1 MTRAVREVDRRSPK
15 DAEEFKECLADPWWR
30 LTSGQLYK
38 IMIKG
43 DDGEAELVKPFIPNE
58 PQLDLLANLHTRND
72 ILKARQLGFTTL
84 IEIFFLDCC
93 LFKANVRAAVIA
105 QSEDVAKTIFRDK
118 VCFAYNNLPPSLKAA
133 MPLDRDS
140 ASELLFAHNNSSI
153 RVATSARSG
162 TLQYLHI
169 SEFGKIC
176 AKFPERADEVITG
189 SIPAVPTNGMVFI
202 ESTAEGQ
209 DGHFYKISKRAE
221 DLMISGKKLNPKDYK
236 FHFYP
241 WHGEGKYTTNPD
253 NVLITGKDHQYF
265 DKIEEEVKCKISIEQ
280 RAWWIMTRDSE
291 FSGEE
296 EKMWQEYP
304 STPKEAFQKSKEGCY
319 YTVQMTKARKDGRIT
334 TVPYKEGFVVNTF
347 WDIGNSDGTG
357 IWLHQKIGQKDHFIK
372 YIEGWGEPYNYFIK
386 ELNKLD
392 YIWGTHYLP
401 HDGNHE
407 RQGERSNISPMASI
421 KKLGLKNVEIVPRV
435 NEISHG
441 IQATRDSF
449 STCWIDEEECKEGI
463 IHLDSYRKKINKT
476 TGAFTDTPVHDV
488 HSEGADAF
496 RQFGQMNISGKL
508 DPRQWKKLNYK
519 ASGIV

>member
-1 MTRAVREVDRRSPK
+1 MISKSE
-15 DAEEFKECLADPWWR
+15 AEELKKNLSDPWWR
-30 LTSGQLYK
+30 LTSGKLYN

-43 DDGEAELVKPFIPNE
+43 DDGEESLVVPFIPNDA
-58 PQLDLLANLHTRND
+58 QMNLLQNLHTRND
-72 ILKARQLGFTTL
+72 ILKARQLGFTTV
-84 IEIFFLDCC
+84 IAIYFLDCC

-118 VCFAYNNLPPSLKAA
+118 VKFAYDNMPSQLRLA
-133 MPLDRDS
+133 MPLGRDS

-176 AKFPERADEVITG
+176 AKFPDRADEVITG

-209 DGHFYKISKRAE
+209 EGHFYKISKRAE
-221 DLMISGKKLNPKDYK
+221 ALMLSGKKLNPKDFK

-241 WHGEGKYTTNPD
+241 WWGEAKYVTDPD
-253 NVLITGKDHQYF
+253 NVVITDKDHQYF
-265 DKIEEEVKCKISIEQ
+265 DKIEGEANCKIAINQ

-319 YTVQMTKARKDGRIT
+319 YTVQMNKARKDGRIT
-334 TVPYKEGFVVNTF
+334 SVAYRPGHPVNTF
-347 WDIGNSDGTG
+347 WDIGSGDGTG
-357 IWLHQKIGQKDHFIK
+357 IWLHQKIGQFDNFIG
-372 YIEGWGEPYNYFIK
+372 YIEGWGEHYSHYVS
-386 ELNKLD
+386 ELNKLG
-392 YIWGTHYLP
+392 YVFGTHYLP

-407 RQGERSNISPMASI
+407 RQGQSENISPVEML
-421 KKLGLKNVEIVPRV
+421 KNLGLQDIEIVPRV
-435 NEISHG
+435 SEVSHG

-449 STCWIDEEECKEGI
+449 STCWFDEAGCKEGI
-463 IHLDSYRKKINKT
+463 LHLDSYRKRWNNT
-476 TGAFTDTPVHDV
+476 TGRFMDSPVHDV
-488 HSEGADAF
+488 HSESADAF
-496 RQFGQMNISGKL
+496 RQFGQMS
-508 DPRQWKKLNYK
+508 
-519 ASGIV
+519 ASGDLDGVQAQDINFNSEW

>member
-1 MTRAVREVDRRSPK
+1 MAQLATKIPTNQ
-15 DAEEFKECLADPWWR
+15 EEFKECLADPWWR

-43 DDGEAELVKPFIPNE
+43 DNGEDSLVMPFIPNDA
-58 PQLDLLANLHTRND
+58 QLNLLNNLHTRNN

-84 IEIFFLDCC
+84 IELFFLDCC
-93 LFKANVRAAVIA
+93 LFKSNVRAAVIA

-118 VCFAYNNLPPSLKAA
+118 VCFAYDNLPPSLKEA
-133 MPLDRDS
+133 MPLARDS

-176 AKFPERADEVITG
+176 AKFPDRADEVITG

-221 DLMISGKKLNPKDYK
+221 ALMLSGKKLNPKDYK

-241 WHGEGKYTTNPD
+241 WWGEGRYKTNPD
-253 NVLITGKDHQYF
+253 DVILTEKDGQYF
-265 DKIEEEVKCKISIEQ
+265 DKIEGEADCKISPEQ
-280 RAWWIMTRDSE
+280 RAWWVMTRDSE
-291 FSGEE
+291 FTGEE

-319 YTVQMTKARKDGRIT
+319 YTVQMTKTRKDERIT
-334 TVPYKEGFVVNTF
+334 TVPYRPGYPVNTF

-357 IWLHQKIGQKDHFIK
+357 VWLHQKIGQKDNFIG
-372 YIEGWGEPYNYFIK
+372 YIEGWGEPYKFYVSQ
-386 ELNKLD
+386 LNKMD
-392 YIWGTHYLP
+392 YVWGTHYLP

-407 RQGERSNISPMASI
+407 RQGEVVNISPSDALTN
-421 KKLGLKNVEIVPRV
+421 LGLRNIEIVPRV

-449 STCWIDEEECKEGI
+449 ATCWFDEVACKDGI
-463 IHLDSYRKKINKT
+463 IHLDSYRKRWNNT
-476 TGAFTDTPVHDV
+476 TGRFTDQPVHDI
-488 HSEGADAF
+488 HSECADAF
-496 RQFGQMNISGKL
+496 RQFGQMNISGEL
-508 DPRQWKKLNYK
+508 DGDQFQDINFNSEWE
-519 ASGIV
+519 

>member
-1 MTRAVREVDRRSPK
+1 MIRAIRARDTRTPNNAD
-15 DAEEFKECLADPWWR
+15 EFKECFSDPWWR

-43 DDGEAELVKPFIPNE
+43 DDGESELVAPFIPNN
-58 PQLDLLANLHTRND
+58 PQLDLLSNLHTRNN

-118 VCFAYNNLPPSLKAA
+118 VTFAYENLPPSLKAA
-133 MPLDRDS
+133 MPLSRDS

-221 DLMISGKKLNPKDYK
+221 ALMHSGKKLNPKDYK

-241 WHGEGKYTTNPD
+241 WHGEGKYTTSPD
-253 NVLITGKDHQYF
+253 DVVITVKDHQYF
-265 DKIEEEVKCKISIEQ
+265 DKIEGEAFCKISIEQ
-280 RAWWIMTRDSE
+280 RAWWVMTRDSE

-319 YTVQMTKARKDGRIT
+319 YTVQMTKVRKDERIT
-334 TVPYKEGFVVNTF
+334 TVAYRPGHPVNTF
-347 WDIGNSDGTG
+347 WDIGNGDGTG
-357 IWLHQKIGQKDHFIK
+357 IWLHQKIGQNDNFIG
-372 YIEGWGEPYNYFIK
+372 YIEGWGEHYSYYVS
-386 ELNKLD
+386 EMNKHGYL
-392 YIWGTHYLP
+392 WGVHYLP
-401 HDGNHE
+401 HDAGHV
-407 RQGERSNISPMASI
+407 RQGQTENISPVEMLEN
-421 KKLGLKNVEIVPRV
+421 LGLKNIEVVPRV
-435 NEISHG
+435 GEISHG

-449 STCWIDEEECKEGI
+449 STCWFDETACKDGI
-463 IHLDSYRKKINKT
+463 IHLDSYRKKWNNT
-476 TGAFTDTPVHDV
+476 TGRFMDTPVHDI
-488 HSEGADAF
+488 HSECSDAF
-496 RQFGQMNISGKL
+496 RQFGQMNMSGSL
-508 DPRQWKKLNYK
+508 DAKETLELNFN
-519 ASGIV
+519 SEW

>member
-1 MTRAVREVDRRSPK
+1 MARAIRERDTRTPK
-15 DAEEFKECLADPWWR
+15 DADEFKECLADPWWR

-43 DDGEAELVKPFIPNE
+43 DDGESELVADFIPNE
-58 PQLDLLANLHTRND
+58 PQLDLLSNLHTRND

-118 VCFAYNNLPPSLKAA
+118 VYFAYNNLPPSLKEA

-140 ASELLFAHNNSSI
+140 ASELLFSHNNSSI

-176 AKFPERADEVITG
+176 AKFPDRADEVITG

-221 DLMISGKKLNPKDYK
+221 ALMNSGKKLNPKDYR

-241 WHGEGKYTTNPD
+241 WHGESKYTTNPD
-253 NVLITGKDHQYF
+253 DVIITEKDHQYF
-265 DKIEEEVKCKISIEQ
+265 DKIEGEAKCLINNEQ
-280 RAWWIMTRDSE
+280 RAWWVMTRDSE

-319 YTVQMTKARKDGRIT
+319 YTVQMTKTRKDERIT
-334 TVPYKEGFVVNTF
+334 TVPYRPGYPVNTF

-357 IWLHQKIGQKDHFIK
+357 IWLHQKIGQKDNFIG
-372 YIEGWGEPYNYFIK
+372 YIEGWGEPYKYYVSQM
-386 ELNKLD
+386 NKLD
-392 YIWGTHYLP
+392 YVWGTHFLP

-407 RQGERSNISPMASI
+407 RQGEVVNISPSDALSN
-421 KKLGLKNVEIVPRV
+421 LGLKNIEIVPRV

-449 STCWIDEEECKEGI
+449 STCWFDEVACKDGI
-463 IHLDSYRKKINKT
+463 IHLDSYRKRWNNT
-476 TGAFTDTPVHDV
+476 TGRFTDQPVHDI
-488 HSEGADAF
+488 HSECADAF
-496 RQFGQMNISGKL
+496 RQFGQMNISGEL
-508 DPRQWKKLNYK
+508 DDNQVQAINFTSEW
-519 ASGIV
+519 

>member
-1 MTRAVREVDRRSPK
+1 MAQLATKIPK
-15 DAEEFKECLADPWWR
+15 NDAEFKECLADPWWR

-43 DDGEAELVKPFIPNE
+43 DDDEESLVVPFIPNDA
-58 PQLDLLANLHTRND
+58 QINLFTNLHTRNN
-72 ILKARQLGFTTL
+72 ILKARQLGFTTA
-84 IEIFFLDCC
+84 IEILFLDCC
-93 LFKANVRAAVIA
+93 LFRENVRAAVIA
-105 QSEDVAKTIFRDK
+105 QSEDVAKNIFRDK

-133 MPLDRDS
+133 MPLARDS

-189 SIPAVPTNGMVFI
+189 SIPAVPTNGMIFI

-209 DGHFYKISKRAE
+209 DGHFYKISKRSE
-221 DLMISGKKLNPKDYK
+221 DLMLSGKKLNQKDYK

-241 WHGEGKYTTNPD
+241 WHGEKKYRTNPD
-253 NVLITGKDHQYF
+253 NVIITDKDNEYF
-265 DKIEEEVKCKISIEQ
+265 DKTEVEAKCLIDIEQ
-280 RAWWIMTRDSE
+280 RAWWVMTRDAE

-319 YTVQMTKARKDGRIT
+319 YTVQMTKARKESRIT
-334 TVPYKEGFVVNTF
+334 KVPHRDGFPVNTF
-347 WDIGNSDGTG
+347 WDIGSGDGTG
-357 IWLHQKIGQKDHFIK
+357 IWLHQRIGQSDHFIG
-372 YIEGWGEPYNYFIK
+372 YIEGWGEPYSYFVK

-392 YIWGTHYLP
+392 YSWGVHYLP
-401 HDGNHE
+401 HDAKHV
-407 RQGERSNISPMASI
+407 RQGSMANIAPKDKLAA
-421 KKLGLKNVEIVPRV
+421 LGLKNIEIVPRV
-435 NEISHG
+435 DDISHG

-449 STCWIDEEECKEGI
+449 STCWIDDENCKEGI
-463 IHLDSYRKKINKT
+463 IHLDSYRKRWNNT
-476 TGAFTDTPVHDV
+476 TARFMDQPVHDI
-488 HSEGADAF
+488 HSECADAF
-496 RQFGQMNISGKL
+496 RQFGQCQSANKL
-508 DPRQWKKLNYK
+508 TPKTKVTKLKFN
-519 ASGIV
+519 SICR

>member
-1 MTRAVREVDRRSPK
+1 MSRIVRGVDNRKPK
-15 DAEEFKECLADPWWR
+15 DAKEFKECLADPWWR

-43 DDGEAELVKPFIPNE
+43 DDDESSLVAPFIPNE

-84 IEIFFLDCC
+84 IEIFFLDCA

-118 VCFAYNNLPPSLKAA
+118 VYFAYNNLPPSLKEA
-133 MPLDRDS
+133 MPLDRES

-221 DLMISGKKLNPKDYK
+221 SLMQSGKKLNPKDYK

-241 WHGEGKYTTNPD
+241 WHGESKYVTNPD
-253 NVLITGKDHQYF
+253 DVVITPKDHQYF
-265 DKIEEEVKCKISIEQ
+265 DKIEGEAKCLISTEQ

-319 YTVQMTKARKDGRIT
+319 YTVQMSKARKEERIT
-334 TVPYKEGFVVNTF
+334 SIAYRQGYPVNTF
-347 WDIGNSDGTG
+347 WDIGNGDGTG
-357 IWLHQKIGQKDHFIK
+357 VWLHQRIGQKDNFIG
-372 YIEGWGEPYNYFIK
+372 YIEGWGEHYSYYVT
-386 ELNKLD
+386 EMNKLG
-392 YIWGTHYLP
+392 YMWGIHYLP
-401 HDGNHE
+401 HDAGHV
-407 RQGERSNISPMASI
+407 RQGQTENVSPVDMLNN
-421 KKLGLKNVEIVPRV
+421 LGLKNIEVVPRV
-435 NEISHG
+435 SEVSHG

-449 STCWIDEEECKEGI
+449 STCWFDEVACKSGI
-463 IHLDSYRKKINKT
+463 IHLDSYRKKWNNT
-476 TGAFTDTPVHDV
+476 TGRFMDQPVHDI
-488 HSEGADAF
+488 HSECADAF
-496 RQFGQMNISGKL
+496 RQFGQMSISGDL
-508 DPRQWKKLNYK
+508 DPYDHKDINFDSEW
-519 ASGIV
+519 

>member
-1 MTRAVREVDRRSPK
+1 MTRVIRERDTRAPK
-15 DAEEFKECLADPWWR
+15 DADDFKECLSDPWWR

-43 DDGEAELVKPFIPNE
+43 DDGEESLVAPFIPNT
-58 PQLDLLANLHTRND
+58 PQLDLLSNLHTRND

-118 VCFAYNNLPPSLKAA
+118 VCFAYDNLPPSLKAA
-133 MPLDRDS
+133 MPLGRDS

-221 DLMISGKKLNPKDYK
+221 SLMQSGKKLNPKDYK

-241 WHGEGKYTTNPD
+241 WHGESKYTTNPD
-253 NVLITGKDHQYF
+253 DVIITPKDHQYF
-265 DKIEEEVKCKISIEQ
+265 DKIEGEAKCLISIEQ
-280 RAWWIMTRDSE
+280 RAWWVMTRDSE

-319 YTVQMTKARKDGRIT
+319 YTVQMTKVRKDERIT
-334 TVPYKEGFVVNTF
+334 NVPYRPGHPVNTF
-347 WDIGNSDGTG
+347 WDIGNGDGTG
-357 IWLHQKIGQKDHFIK
+357 IWLHQKIGQNDNFIG
-372 YIEGWGEPYNYFIK
+372 YIEGWGEHYSYYVSEMNK
-386 ELNKLD
+386 EGYL
-392 YIWGTHYLP
+392 WGVHYLP
-401 HDGNHE
+401 HDAGHV
-407 RQGERSNISPMASI
+407 RQGQTENISPVEMLEN
-421 KKLGLKNVEIVPRV
+421 LGLKNIEVVPRV
-435 NEISHG
+435 GEISHG

-449 STCWIDEEECKEGI
+449 STCWFDEVACKDGI
-463 IHLDSYRKKINKT
+463 IHLDSYRKKWNNT
-476 TGAFTDTPVHDV
+476 TSRFMDTPVHDI
-488 HSEGADAF
+488 HSESADAF
-496 RQFGQMNISGKL
+496 RQFGQMNISGDL
-508 DPRQWKKLNYK
+508 DGSQTQDINFDSEW
-519 ASGIV
+519 

>member
-1 MTRAVREVDRRSPK
+1 MARAIRERDTRVPK
-15 DAEEFKECLADPWWR
+15 NAEEFKECLADPWWR

-43 DDGEAELVKPFIPNE
+43 DDGEEELVADFIPNE
-58 PQLDLLANLHTRND
+58 PQLDLLSNLHTRND

-118 VCFAYNNLPPSLKAA
+118 VCFAYNNLPPSLKSA

-140 ASELLFAHNNSSI
+140 ASELLFSHNNSSI

-176 AKFPERADEVITG
+176 AKFPDRADEVITG

-221 DLMISGKKLNPKDYK
+221 ALMLSGKKLNPKDYK

-253 NVLITGKDHQYF
+253 DVIITEKDHQYF
-265 DKIEEEVKCKISIEQ
+265 DKIEGEAKCLININQ
-280 RAWWIMTRDSE
+280 RAWWVMTRDSE

-319 YTVQMTKARKDGRIT
+319 YTVQMTKTRKDDRIT
-334 TVPYKEGFVVNTF
+334 TVPYRPGYPVNTF

-357 IWLHQKIGQKDHFIK
+357 IWLHQKIGQKDNFIG
-372 YIEGWGEPYNYFIK
+372 YIEGWGEPYSFYVK
-386 ELNKLD
+386 ELNATG

-401 HDGNHE
+401 HDGNHV
-407 RQGERSNISPMASI
+407 RQGQNDNISPQKMLEN
-421 KKLGLKNVEIVPRV
+421 LGLNNFEIVPV
-435 NEISHG
+435 TPEISHG

-449 STCWIDEEECKEGI
+449 STCWFDEVACKDGI
-463 IHLDSYRKKINKT
+463 IHLDSYRKRWNNT
-476 TGAFTDTPVHDV
+476 TARFTDQPVHDI
-488 HSEGADAF
+488 HSECADAF
-496 RQFGQMNISGKL
+496 RQFGQMNISGDL
-508 DPRQWKKLNYK
+508 DGNNSTEINFQSEW
-519 ASGIV
+519 